1 MPTNSELV
9 KGKPHL
15 GTLFAQVFFA
25 QVVTQKKTP
34 IDMELD
40 WHHHGSLLLL
50 PASYMLHMWL
60 ACLKIALHFPCLSV
74 ALCVPNTLIV
84 YVVAMQLDFGQ
95 LDGCF

>member
-1 MPTNSELV
+1 
-9 KGKPHL
+9 
-15 GTLFAQVFFA
+15 
-25 QVVTQKKTP
+25 
-34 IDMELD
+34 MELD
-40 WHHHGSLLLL
+40 WHHHGLSCSMFAPSARSLLLL